1 MSESP
6 WHRPGE
12 KKYSSGIDRGMVY
25 PHDIT
30 AGVPWNGLISVEMSG
45 EGGSL
50 EPVFVNGRAVTYDI
64 TPGRLKAVIEAF
76 HYPDEFGEHCLG
88 EKEFLY
94 TGVSLWHQPR
104 GKFDLAYRQHEGDD
118 LNEISKHYKLV
129 LVYNA
134 VAMDSGRQHS
144 TVSDSV
150 TPETFSWDIETS
162 PIEFDHPEVDGDF
175 LPSAVLTI
183 DTRKIPLGQVRLIE
197 DILYANIES
206 RIPTLDEMWD
216 ILSQVPPIVLT
227 NYAENPSAEADEV
240 AVVSQRNLA
249 THPRA
254 STLWYDSTYGDPGTP
269 ILNTQLRNTALAHL
283 QVARIQAGMEY
294 ELIKLRTPTMANG
307 GDLTSGMAFSFAA
320 ASGGSTI
327 YQVVLHYSVG
337 ATWYESV
344 ITTAMG
350 GVSTNIALPNRFTL
364 YLPWDLPS
372 GITNYYLEFHL
383 YGSGDLSY
391 SWLAVGALSINTGAD
406 YFDGNFNDAGGFQYR
421 WEGASYASP
430 STKSRVLPF
439 GTEIPDN
446 QQAII
451 EKSADWSSD
460 RESSFKFMNASAD
473 APKKRHVVLLTT
485 SEFTT
490 GGFVLLRGKFNIP
503 VSSTSERVHYGFELY
518 HGNTKL
524 DVIENKS
531 LLNVAGTHDY
541 YVRTTSPVPSTQGE
555 FSARLITQSTP
566 EHFSWG
572 VSPNNAIYVD
582 DLVLLRADTSAA
594 LDQQLLVLDSFGG
607 YFDGESTFSIGGST
621 EWSGTKDNSIS
632 HIRSWD

>member
-94 TGVSLWHQPR
+94 EGVSLWHQPR
-104 GKFDLAYRQHEGDD
+104 GKFDLAYRQHVGDD

-129 LVYNA
+129 LIYNA

-150 TPETFSWDIETS
+150 TPETFSWDVETS
-162 PIEFDHPEVDGDF
+162 PIEFDHPEADGDF

-216 ILSQVPPIVLT
+216 ILSRVPPIVLT
-227 NYAENPSAEADEV
+227 NYAVNPSAEADEV
-240 AVVSQRNLA
+240 SVVVKRNVA
-249 THPRA
+249 SRPRA
-254 STLWYDSTYGDPGTP
+254 NTLWYNSTSGDPGTP
-269 ILNTQLRNTALAHL
+269 ITNNRIFNTAYPARR
-283 QVARIQAGMEY
+283 VARIQADSEY
-294 ELIKLRTPTMANG
+294 QEIKLRTPNMTNG
-307 GDLTSGMAFSFAA
+307 GDLAPGMSFSFAA
-320 ASGGSTI
+320 ASGIASI

-337 ATWYESV
+337 ATWHQSV
-344 ITTAMG
+344 LTTALG
-350 GVSTNIALPNRFTL
+350 GVSTNIASPSRSTL

-372 GITNYYLEFHL
+372 GITSYYLEFHL
-383 YGSGDLSY
+383 YGGGDTST
-391 SWLAVGALSINTGAD
+391 SWIAVGALAINTGTE
-406 YFDGNFNDAGGFQYR
+406 YFDGNYNDSGGFQYA
-421 WEGASYASP
+421 WEGGSEASP
-430 STKSRVLPF
+430 STKSRILPF
-439 GTEIPDN
+439 GTQIPEN
-446 QQAII
+446 QEAII

-460 RESSFKFMNASAD
+460 RESSFKFMNTSSD
-473 APKKRHVVLLTT
+473 SPRKRQVVLLTT
-485 SEFTT
+485 SEFAP
-490 GGFVLLRGKFNIP
+490 GEFVLLRGKINIP
-503 VSSTSERVHYGFELY
+503 VSASNERVRYGFELHY
-518 HGNTKL
+518 GNMML
-524 DVIENKS
+524 DVIES
-531 LLNVAGTHDY
+531 QPRLYMAGTHDY
-541 YVRTTSPVPSTQGE
+541 YVRTTSPLPTTSGE
-555 FSARLITQSTP
+555 LSARLITQSIP
-566 EHFSWG
+566 ENVSWG
-572 VSPNNAIYVD
+572 VNPNNAIYVD
-582 DLVLLRADTSAA
+582 DLVLLRANTSEA
-594 LDQQLLVLDSFGG
+594 LDQQLLVLNSFGG
-607 YFDGESTFSIGGST
+607 YFDGESTFSAGVST